1 VGTVARRAFAGVSF
15 NFFFHRVLV
24 TAMTFNPQ
32 RHFTHLFAMALCLF
46 SLMGQSG
53 CSGDSSD
60 PMPASISTQP
70 SSASVVT
77 GAAATFSV
85 AAAGDDLSYQWQRST
100 DGGTVWVDVAGATAA
115 SYTINAPSAAMS
127 GHKFRVTITG
137 PNSNVTSSA
146 VTLTVAAAAAAPQ
159 ISVQPADQTALVG
172 STAAFSVTATGTG
185 LAYQWQSSPNGST
198 WADISG
204 ANNTT
209 LSLPAL
215 TTTDNG
221 KRVRVVVSNSTGSI
235 TSAAALLTV
244 NAASAAPV
252 VSTAPASI
260 SVQAPQSASFSVV
273 ASGNPAPTYQWQVSS
288 DNGVSFT
295 DVPSATSASYTTPAT
310 STADNG
316 KRYRVQVSNPQ
327 GQVFSPAAQLTVT
340 ATAAAPTISSQPT
353 NSTVTAPTTA
363 TFLVTANGTPSPT
376 YQWQVSSDAGASF
389 ANINGA
395 TAASYTTP
403 ATAASDSDKRWRVVV
418 SNSSGSITSAA
429 ATLTVNAS
437 GGGGGGGGGGGSSA
451 GACFYAGAFT
461 AGLTAQVVSINSATP
476 GQTTT
481 LNLRVN
487 GPAQFQGQTL
497 LETQSDVS
505 TIAGSAISSV
515 KSYSDTNTGSGVVT
529 SYGSVG
535 RTTATLAGF
544 SSITDI
550 STLFTPPFVSRVGT
564 LGVGQSI
571 TETATESITSTTTLN
586 GVVGAP
592 TTRVDTTTTTTSVV
606 ALERVTVPAGSFNTC
621 KVEITSP
628 TQTGVYTLW
637 LLVNYGLQVKSE
649 AAGVTT
655 SATSIT
661 VNGATPN

>member
-1 VGTVARRAFAGVSF
+1 MT
-15 NFFFHRVLV
+15 
-24 TAMTFNPQ
+24 TMTFNPW
-32 RHFTHLFAMALCLF
+32 RNFTRLVLMALCLF
-46 SLMGQSG
+46 SLMGLSG
-53 CSGDSSD
+53 CPGDSSN
-60 PMPASISTQP
+60 PMPASISAQP
-70 SSASVVT
+70 SSASVVA

-85 AAAGDDLSYQWQRST
+85 VAAGDELSYQWQRST
-100 DGGTVWVDVAGATAA
+100 DGGTVWADVAGATAA
-115 SYTINAPSAAMS
+115 SYTISAPNAAMS

-137 PNSNVTSSA
+137 PNSSLTSSA

-159 ISVQPADQTALVG
+159 ISVQPADQTAVAG

-185 LAYQWQSSPNGST
+185 LAYQWQSSANGST
-198 WADISG
+198 WTDFSG
-204 ANNTT
+204 ATNAT

-215 TTTDNG
+215 TPADNG
-221 KRVRVVVSNSTGSI
+221 KRVRVVVSNSTGNV

-252 VSTAPASI
+252 VNTAPASI

-273 ASGNPAPTYQWQVSS
+273 ASGNPTPTYQWQVSS
-288 DNGVSFT
+288 DNGASFV

-310 STADNG
+310 STADSG
-316 KRYRVQVSNPQ
+316 KRYRVQVSNTQ
-327 GQVFSPAAQLTVT
+327 GQVLSAAAQLTVT
-340 ATAAAPTISSQPT
+340 AAAAAPTISSQPA
-353 NSTVTAPTTA
+353 NQTVTEPASATFSVTA
-363 TFLVTANGTPSPT
+363 TGTPSPT
-376 YQWQVSSDAGASF
+376 YQWQLSSDAGANF

-403 ATAASDSDKRWRVVV
+403 ATAASDSGKRWRVVV
-418 SNSSGSITSAA
+418 SNSSSSITSAA
-429 ATLTVNAS
+429 ATLTVNVS
-437 GGGGGGGGGGGSSA
+437 GGGGGGGGSGA

-461 AGLTAQVVSINSATP
+461 TGLTAQVVSSNSATP

-487 GPAQFQGQTL
+487 GPALFQGQSL
-497 LETQSDVS
+497 LETQSDITTS
-505 TIAGSAISSV
+505 AGGTTSSV
-515 KSYSDTNTGSGVVT
+515 KSYSDSSSSSGVFT

-535 RTTATLAGF
+535 RTTTTLAGF

-571 TETATESITSTTTLN
+571 TETATESITTTTTLN

-592 TTRVDTTTTTTSVV
+592 TTRVDTTTTTTRVV

-628 TQTGVYTLW
+628 NQTGVYTIW

>member
-1 VGTVARRAFAGVSF
+1 VGTVAHRVFAGVSF
-15 NFFFHRVLV
+15 NLFSQRTLV

-32 RHFTHLFAMALCLF
+32 RHFAHLFAMALCLF
-46 SLMGQSG
+46 SLMGLSG

-60 PMPASISTQP
+60 PVSASISAQP
-70 SSASVVT
+70 SSASVVA

-100 DGGTVWVDVAGATAA
+100 DGGTVWTGVAGATAA

-137 PNSNVTSSA
+137 PNSSVTSSA

-159 ISVQPADQTALVG
+159 ISVQPADQTTLAG

-204 ANNTT
+204 ADNTT

-215 TTTDNG
+215 TTTDSG
-221 KRVRVVVSNSTGSI
+221 KRVRVVVSNSTGSV

-252 VSTAPASI
+252 VTTAPASI
-260 SVQAPQSASFSVV
+260 SVQAPQSASFNVV

-316 KRYRVQVSNPQ
+316 KRYRVQVSNSE

-340 ATAAAPTISSQPT
+340 ATAAAPTINSQPM
-353 NSTVTAPTTA
+353 NSTVTVPTTA
-363 TFLVTANGTPSPT
+363 TFAVTAIGTPSPT

-403 ATAASDSDKRWRVVV
+403 ATAASDSGKRWRVVV
-418 SNSSGSITSAA
+418 SNSSGSVTSAA

-437 GGGGGGGGGGGSSA
+437 GGGGGGGGSSA

-461 AGLTAQVVSINSATP
+461 TGLTAQVVSSNSALP

-497 LETQSDVS
+497 LETQSDV
-505 TIAGSAISSV
+505 TISAGGAISSV

-550 STLFTPPFVSRVGT
+550 STVFTPPFVSRVGT

-571 TETATESITSTTTLN
+571 TETATESITSTNTLN
-586 GVVGAP
+586 GVVGAA
-592 TTRVDTTTTTTSVV
+592 TTRVDTTTTTTKVV

-628 TQTGVYTLW
+628 NQTGIYTLW

-655 SATSIT
+655 SATNIT
-661 VNGATPN
+661 VNGVTPN

>member
-1 VGTVARRAFAGVSF
+1 VETVADCVFASASF
-15 NFFFHRVLV
+15 NFFFQGAFM
-24 TAMTFNPQ
+24 TTMTFNPW
-32 RHFTHLFAMALCLF
+32 RNLKRLVTMASCLF
-46 SLMGQSG
+46 SLMGLSG
-53 CSGDSSD
+53 CSDDSSN
-60 PMPASISTQP
+60 PVPAAISAQP
-70 SSASVVT
+70 SSASVVA

-85 AAAGDDLSYQWQRST
+85 VAAGDELAFQWQRST
-100 DGGTVWVDVAGATAA
+100 DGGTVWADVAGATAP
-115 SYTINAPSAAMS
+115 SYTITAPSAAMS
-127 GHKFRVTITG
+127 GHKFRVMITG
-137 PNSNVTSSA
+137 PSSSVTSSA

-159 ISVQPADQTALVG
+159 ISVQPADQTALAGG
-172 STAAFSVTATGTG
+172 SAAFSVTATGTG
-185 LAYQWQSSPNGST
+185 LGYQWQSSANGST
-198 WADISG
+198 WVDISG
-204 ANNTT
+204 ASNTT

-215 TTTDNG
+215 TTADNG
-221 KRVRVVVSNSTGSI
+221 KRVRVVVSNSTGSV
-235 TSAAALLTV
+235 TSAAAQLTV

-252 VSTAPASI
+252 VTTAPASI

-288 DNGVSFT
+288 DNGASFV

-310 STADNG
+310 NTADNG
-316 KRYRVQVSNPQ
+316 KRYRVQVSNAQ
-327 GQVFSPAAQLTVT
+327 GQVLSAAAQLTVT
-340 ATAAAPTISSQPT
+340 AAAAAPTISSQPA
-353 NSTVTAPTTA
+353 NQTVTVPATA
-363 TFLVTANGTPSPT
+363 TFSVTATGTPSPT
-376 YQWQVSSDAGASF
+376 YQWQFSSDAGANF

-403 ATAASDSDKRWRVVV
+403 ATAASDSGKRWRVVV

-429 ATLTVNAS
+429 ATLTVDAS
-437 GGGGGGGGGGGSSA
+437 GGGGGGGSGA

-461 AGLTAQVVSINSATP
+461 TGLTAQVVTNNSATP

-481 LNLRVN
+481 MNLRVN
-487 GPAQFQGQTL
+487 GPAQFQGQSL
-497 LETQSDVS
+497 LETQTDI
-505 TIAGSAISSV
+505 TISAGGTTSSV
-515 KSYSDTNTGSGVVT
+515 KSYSDNNSSSGVVT

-535 RTTATLAGF
+535 RTTTTLAGF

-571 TETATESITSTTTLN
+571 TETATESITTTTTLN

-592 TTRVDTTTTTTSVV
+592 TTRVDTTTTTTRVV
-606 ALERVTVPAGSFNTC
+606 ALERVTVPAGTFNTC

-628 TQTGVYTLW
+628 NQTGIFTIW

-661 VNGATPN
+661 VNGVTPN